1 MLFLKWE
8 SCWIFLKST
17 MKNKWLYSCICK
29 NYKRFLALLNCVVDL
44 KDSLCHFV
52 VGGACVWWLY
62 EGHSVWPLCLQS
74 ASPHRHH
81 ICVRGGKC
89 GALCHREGKLVYS
102 QQFKILSYPGY
113 SFVKETCIFPLI
125 RCRAVGEIYEKFE
138 FEACYVSLLFYSK
151 PRVNQEQ
158 CIIVHQLSIRKWV
171 WICWFSIID
180 LL

>member
-8 SCWIFLKST
+8 SCLIFLNST

-29 NYKRFLALLNCVVDL
+29 NYKRFLAFLNCVVDL

-52 VGGACVWWLY
+52 LGGACVWWLY

-81 ICVRGGKC
+81 ICVGGGKC

-113 SFVKETCIFPLI
+113 SFVKETCIFPLGVELLVRSMKNLNLKRVMCPFYSI
-125 RCRAVGEIYEKFE
+125 
-138 FEACYVSLLFYSK
+138 VSLVWIGTMYNCPSI
-151 PRVNQEQ
+151 VNQDMS
-158 CIIVHQLSIRKWV
+158 VNFLV
-171 WICWFSIID
+171 
-180 LL
+180 

>member
-29 NYKRFLALLNCVVDL
+29 NYKRFLAFLNCVVDL

-52 VGGACVWWLY
+52 LGGACVWWLY

-113 SFVKETCIFPLI
+113 SFVKETSIFPSGVELLVRSMKNLNLKRVMCPFYSI
-125 RCRAVGEIYEKFE
+125 
-138 FEACYVSLLFYSK
+138 VSL
-151 PRVNQEQ
+151 
-158 CIIVHQLSIRKWV
+158 V
-171 WICWFSIID
+171 WIRNNV
-180 LL
+180 

>member
-8 SCWIFLKST
+8 SCWIFLNST
-17 MKNKWLYSCICK
+17 MENKWLYSCICK
-29 NYKRFLALLNCVVDL
+29 NYKRFLAFLNCVVDL

-52 VGGACVWWLY
+52 LDGACVWWLY

-113 SFVKETCIFPLI
+113 SFVKETSIFPLGVELLVRSMI
-125 RCRAVGEIYEKFE
+125 NLNLKHVMCPFYSI
-138 FEACYVSLLFYSK
+138 VSL
-151 PRVNQEQ
+151 
-158 CIIVHQLSIRKWV
+158 V
-171 WICWFSIID
+171 WIRNNV
-180 LL
+180 

>member
-8 SCWIFLKST
+8 LCWIFLNST

-29 NYKRFLALLNCVVDL
+29 NYKRFLAFLNCVVDL

-52 VGGACVWWLY
+52 LGGACVWWLY

-102 QQFKILSYPGY
+102 QQFKILSYPRY
-113 SFVKETCIFPLI
+113 SFVKETCIFPLCVELLVRSMI
-125 RCRAVGEIYEKFE
+125 NLKHVMCPFYST
-138 FEACYVSLLFYSK
+138 VSLMW
-151 PRVNQEQ
+151 
-158 CIIVHQLSIRKWV
+158 IRNNV
-171 WICWFSIID
+171 
-180 LL
+180 

>member
-29 NYKRFLALLNCVVDL
+29 NYKRFLAFLNCEVDL

-113 SFVKETCIFPLI
+113 SFVKETSIFPSGVELLVRSMKNLNLKRVMCPFYSI
-125 RCRAVGEIYEKFE
+125 
-138 FEACYVSLLFYSK
+138 VSL
-151 PRVNQEQ
+151 
-158 CIIVHQLSIRKWV
+158 V
-171 WICWFSIID
+171 WIRNNV
-180 LL
+180 